1 MAIKF
6 RCTHCQ
12 QLMGISDRKAGHLVP
27 CTGCGKETLVP
38 PAENTKNGN
47 TEAVEQSDEN
57 TENREKH
64 TEDNSSPVPEKKP
77 VKKEKTTKTDNRD
90 RKIKKRDKIEKQ
102 EHVEE
107 HEQKTEESAT
117 PPTPPLSNLWVGNDS
132 EDENVFAIRKA
143 ETEFDDM
150 DLTPMV
156 DVTFLLLVFF
166 MITASFSLQKTIQIP
181 APDPDKQ
188 GAAQSETMLEELL
201 DESIQVDINEE
212 NVIFIDDEP
221 LSDVNDL
228 VSMLSEKMIADGKSE
243 LIVTAHAVSLHENV
257 IRVIDAAKEVGMQ
270 KIRLATTS
278 SDDE

>member
-12 QLMGISDRKAGHLVP
+12 QLMGISDRKAGHLVT
-27 CTGCGKETLVP
+27 CTGCGNETLVP
-38 PAENTKNGN
+38 PSENTESKS
-47 TEAVEQSDEN
+47 TEADEQRDKSTKDVEQSDD
-57 TENREKH
+57 
-64 TEDNSSPVPEKKP
+64 DNSAAVPEKKT
-77 VKKEKTTKTDNRD
+77 VKKEKTKKRD
-90 RKIKKRDKIEKQ
+90 VRERTIKKRDNIRQQERVEKR
-102 EHVEE
+102 
-107 HEQKTEESAT
+107 EQLIEESTA
-117 PPTPPLSNLWVGNDS
+117 PPTPPSSNLWDVDDS

-221 LSDVNDL
+221 LSDVNEL

-270 KIRLATTS
+270 KIRLASTS
-278 SDDE
+278 SNDE